1 MVPRDNL
8 VRANEVS
15 TEKIILNHSDIMQK
29 SETCDL
35 CKKNYFW
42 QSIPHNP
49 RLRFLGHQIIL
60 KMQHSCNFLEQN
72 KAECRNFYV
81 SGVPALWDICW
92 TPADRQCSEKQY
104 FNSLI
109 SLNLM
114 KHHFRPLTTPITLI
128 NKEEG
133 STKW

>member
-29 SETCDL
+29 SETCD
-35 CKKNYFW
+35 

-60 KMQHSCNFLEQN
+60 KMQHSCNFL
-72 KAECRNFYV
+72 
-81 SGVPALWDICW
+81 
-92 TPADRQCSEKQY
+92 RQ
-104 FNSLI
+104 F
-109 SLNLM
+109 
-114 KHHFRPLTTPITLI
+114 
-128 NKEEG
+128 
-133 STKW
+133 

>member
-15 TEKIILNHSDIMQK
+15 TEKIMLNHSDIMQK

-60 KMQHSCNFLEQN
+60 KMQLSCNFL
-72 KAECRNFYV
+72 
-81 SGVPALWDICW
+81 
-92 TPADRQCSEKQY
+92 RQFQQL
-104 FNSLI
+104 F
-109 SLNLM
+109 
-114 KHHFRPLTTPITLI
+114 I
-128 NKEEG
+128 NIFVK
-133 STKW
+133 SF